1 MMSYQDYL
9 KRIYYDPKH
18 PASFAGV
25 EKLYRAVRK
34 DGKFVL
40 SRNKIRK
47 WLVKQE
53 DYAVHK
59 EEKSKFRRRR
69 VIAPFVDYQWDV
81 DTADMRRYEDQKYK
95 YFLLAVDIMSKY
107 VWTVPLRTKTAAEIV
122 KAFQTIFK
130 EGRKPTRI
138 RSDKGSEYVNKDVR
152 KYLKD
157 EKIVHFVT
165 QNIVKASVA
174 EKAIKTIKSRIA
186 HFMTHNQT
194 HRWVEVLPKLTKSY
208 NTTYHR
214 SIKRTPASVKPSD
227 HVELWKELYES
238 NRQTH
243 KSSPKS
249 YKFRVGDI
257 VRVSFL
263 RRQFQR
269 QYDERWSRDLFVV
282 TERFMKEGIPQ
293 YKLKDYSGEIVTGT
307 FYQKQLSKAYEQEM
321 YLIERVLKSR
331 KKAGQKEYLV
341 RWKGWAPK
349 YDSWVSETD
358 VESINKASSSEP
370 SS

>member
-1 MMSYQDYL
+1 MSYQDYL
-9 KRIYYDPKH
+9 KSIYYDPKH
-18 PASFAGV
+18 PASYAGV

-59 EEKSKFRRRR
+59 EEKTKFLRRR
-69 VIAPFVDYQWDV
+69 VVAPFVDYQWDV

-130 EGRKPTRI
+130 QGRKPTRI
-138 RSDKGSEYVNKDVR
+138 RTDKGSEYVNKDVR

-157 EKIVHFVT
+157 EKIIHFVT
-165 QNIVKASVA
+165 QNIVKASLA
-174 EKAIKTIKSRIA
+174 ERAIKTIKSRIA
-186 HFMTHNQT
+186 HLMTHKQS
-194 HRWVEVLPKLTKSY
+194 HQWVEALPKLTSSY
-208 NTTYHR
+208 NKTYHR
-214 SIKRTPASVKPSD
+214 SIKRSPASVKASD
-227 HVELWKELYES
+227 HVELWKDLYES
-238 NRQTH
+238 ERQTQT
-243 KSSPKS
+243 SRSQS
-249 YKFRVGDI
+249 YRFKVGDI

-293 YKLKDYSGEIVTGT
+293 YKLKDYDGEIITET
-307 FYQKQLSKAYEQEM
+307 FYQKQLSRAYEQEM
-321 YLIERVLKSR
+321 YLIEKVLKSR
-331 KKAGQKEYLV
+331 NKAGQKEYLV

-358 VESINKASSSEP
+358 VKNINKAASSE
-370 SS
+370 SQS

>member
-95 YFLLAVDIMSKY
+95 YFLLAVDIMAVDIMSKY

-138 RSDKGSEYVNKDVR
+138 RSDKGSEYVNKDAR
-152 KYLKD
+152 KYSKY
-157 EKIVHFVT
+157 
-165 QNIVKASVA
+165 S
-174 EKAIKTIKSRIA
+174 KSINRG
-186 HFMTHNQT
+186 
-194 HRWVEVLPKLTKSY
+194 KSY
-208 NTTYHR
+208 QNN
-214 SIKRTPASVKPSD
+214 KVK
-227 HVELWKELYES
+227 
-238 NRQTH
+238 N
-243 KSSPKS
+243 SSLHDP
-249 YKFRVGDI
+249 
-257 VRVSFL
+257 
-263 RRQFQR
+263 
-269 QYDERWSRDLFVV
+269 
-282 TERFMKEGIPQ
+282 
-293 YKLKDYSGEIVTGT
+293 
-307 FYQKQLSKAYEQEM
+307 
-321 YLIERVLKSR
+321 
-331 KKAGQKEYLV
+331 
-341 RWKGWAPK
+341 
-349 YDSWVSETD
+349 
-358 VESINKASSSEP
+358 
-370 SS
+370 

>member
-157 EKIVHFVT
+157 EKIIHFVT
-165 QNIVKASVA
+165 QNLVKASIA
-174 EKAIKTIKSRIA
+174 EK
-186 HFMTHNQT
+186 
-194 HRWVEVLPKLTKSY
+194 
-208 NTTYHR
+208 
-214 SIKRTPASVKPSD
+214 
-227 HVELWKELYES
+227 
-238 NRQTH
+238 
-243 KSSPKS
+243 
-249 YKFRVGDI
+249 
-257 VRVSFL
+257 
-263 RRQFQR
+263 
-269 QYDERWSRDLFVV
+269 
-282 TERFMKEGIPQ
+282 
-293 YKLKDYSGEIVTGT
+293 
-307 FYQKQLSKAYEQEM
+307 LSKQ
-321 YLIERVLKSR
+321 
-331 KKAGQKEYLV
+331 
-341 RWKGWAPK
+341 
-349 YDSWVSETD
+349 
-358 VESINKASSSEP
+358 
-370 SS
+370 